1 MKDLGAASRILG
13 MDIIREKRK
22 GTLKV
27 LQAKY
32 LQKVLETLNMAE
44 SKVVVNPIGPQFKL
58 KSLTQEEDMEARL
71 MSEIPYA
78 FAVGTQWWDLDLTY
92 LSQWA

>member
-32 LQKVLETLNMAE
+32 LQKVLETLNMTG

-71 MSEIPYA
+71 SLGREETEDVHA
-78 FAVGTQWWDLDLTY
+78 F
-92 LSQWA
+92 LSDGPS